1 MDVDEDRIDQAV
13 LALMYLTLH
22 DGYRAWKGF
31 DWDVLD
37 RLHERYDRR
46 PEKQGEVRL
55 ADGRRPGRKRAPVQ
69 GAVLQAGT
77 ITTTGGQ
84 REDDNEGTDPVA
96 GGLLPPQRLPV
107 PDPGAVAGRD
117 PDLFGWA
124 RAAGGRARLRC
135 R

>member
-46 PEKQGEVRL
+46 PQKQGEVRL
-55 ADGRRPGRKRAPVQ
+55 ADGRRPGRERTPVQ
-69 GAVLQAGT
+69 GIVQQVGL
-77 ITTTGGQ
+77 ITASGGQ
-84 REDDNEGTDPVA
+84 REDDNEGTDPAA
-96 GGLLPPQRLPV
+96 GGFLPPQRLPV
-107 PDPGAVAGRD
+107 SDPGAVAGRNRNL
-117 PDLFGWA
+117 PGRA
-124 RAAGGRARLRC
+124 QAAGGGSRLRC